1 MTDGNGPTGTERDPI
16 LEATGVTQE
25 FGGVTVL
32 ENVSVGIEPG
42 TVTAL
47 VGPNGSGKTTLLRI
61 LCRVLSPTAGTV
73 TYSGPEATREIG
85 YVQQQPAFRPEFTAR
100 ETIEFYTALA
110 ETTADGVLDRVGLG
124 DAGDR
129 RVGALSGGMTRLLG
143 VAQAAV
149 GDPPVVVMDEP
160 TTGLDPGMSERT
172 FEIVRELATGGTAVL
187 VSSHDLTH
195 VETCTDRTLVLNR
208 GSVVADG
215 DPETLCER
223 HGVGSLWDVF
233 TEVVE
238 RPAEKIEV
246 LGADQG

>member
-1 MTDGNGPTGTERDPI
+1 MTDGNGRTVAERDPV
-16 LEATGVTQE
+16 LEATDVTQE

-32 ENVSVGIEPG
+32 ESLSVGIESG

-47 VGPNGSGKTTLLRI
+47 VGPNGSGKTTLLRT
-61 LCRVLSPTAGTV
+61 LSRVVSPTAGTV
-73 TYSGPEATREIG
+73 TYSGPEATRAVG
-85 YVQQQPAFRPEFTAR
+85 YVQQQPSFRSEFTAR
-100 ETIEFYTALA
+100 ETIEFYAALA
-110 ETTADGVLDRVGLG
+110 EATADGVLGRVGLG

-143 VAQAAV
+143 VAQATV

-160 TTGLDPGMSERT
+160 TTGLDPGMSGRI
-172 FEIVRELATGGTAVL
+172 FEIVRELAAGGTAVL
-187 VSSHDLTH
+187 VSSHDLTR
-195 VETCTDRTLVLNR
+195 VEACADRALVLNR

-223 HGVGSLWDVF
+223 HGADSLWGVF
-233 TEVVE
+233 AEVVD

-246 LGADQG
+246 LGPDQ